1 MKKKQGVVM
10 LEVLLLL
17 NVLLVLIV
25 CNSKVITNNLS
36 KIQLYQIKEDI
47 LTLND
52 LEYGILKE
60 VQELTKNNDEIAQVI
75 KNHKEDLSIKYQYN
89 FSGNEN
95 LKFIIENGNI
105 YLKEIFEGN
114 IEGIREI
121 KMILIKNGEEEEVIF
136 KPELYKV
143 LYMV

>member
-1 MKKKQGVVM
+1 M

-25 CNSKVITNNLS
+25 CNSKIITNNLS
-36 KIQLYQIKEDI
+36 KLQLYQIKEDI

-52 LEYGILKE
+52 LEYEILKE
-60 VQELTKNNDEIAQVI
+60 VQELAKNNDEIAQVI
-75 KNHKEDLSIKYQYN
+75 KNHKEDLSIKYQYS

>member
-25 CNSKVITNNLS
+25 CNSKIITNNLS

-52 LEYGILKE
+52 LEYEILKE
-60 VQELTKNNDEIAQVI
+60 VQELAKNDDEIAQVI
-75 KNHKEDLSIKYQYN
+75 KNHKEDLSIKYQYS

>member
-25 CNSKVITNNLS
+25 CNSKIITNNLS
-36 KIQLYQIKEDI
+36 KLQLYQIKEDI

-52 LEYGILKE
+52 LEYEILKE
-60 VQELTKNNDEIAQVI
+60 VQELAKNNDEIAQVI
-75 KNHKEDLSIKYQYN
+75 KNHKEDLSIKYQYS

>member
-25 CNSKVITNNLS
+25 CNSKIITNNLS
-36 KIQLYQIKEDI
+36 KLQLYQIKEDI

-52 LEYGILKE
+52 LEYEILKE
-60 VQELTKNNDEIAQVI
+60 VQELAKNNDEIAQVI

-105 YLKEIFEGN
+105 YLKQIFEGN

>member
-1 MKKKQGVVM
+1 M

-25 CNSKVITNNLS
+25 CNSKIITNNLS

-52 LEYGILKE
+52 LEYEILKE
-60 VQELTKNNDEIAQVI
+60 VQELAKNNDEIAQVI
-75 KNHKEDLSIKYQYN
+75 KNHKEDLSIKYQYS

-105 YLKEIFEGN
+105 YLKQIFEGN
-114 IEGIREI
+114 IESIREI

>member
-25 CNSKVITNNLS
+25 CNSKIITNNLS
-36 KIQLYQIKEDI
+36 KLQLYQIKEDI

-52 LEYGILKE
+52 LEYEILKE
-60 VQELTKNNDEIAQVI
+60 VQELAKNDDEIAQVI
-75 KNHKEDLSIKYQYN
+75 KNHKEDLSIKYQYS

-105 YLKEIFEGN
+105 YLKQIFEGN
-114 IEGIREI
+114 IESIREI

>member
-25 CNSKVITNNLS
+25 CNSKIITNNLS
-36 KIQLYQIKEDI
+36 KLQLYQIKEDI

-52 LEYGILKE
+52 LEYEILKE
-60 VQELTKNNDEIAQVI
+60 VQELAKNNDEIAQVI
-75 KNHKEDLSIKYQYN
+75 KKHKEDLSIKYQYN

-105 YLKEIFEGN
+105 YLKQIFEGN
-114 IEGIREI
+114 IESIREI

>member
-10 LEVLLLL
+10 VEVLLLL

-25 CNSKVITNNLS
+25 CNSKIITNNLS

-52 LEYGILKE
+52 LEYEILKE
-60 VQELTKNNDEIAQVI
+60 VQELAKNNDEIAQVI

-105 YLKEIFEGN
+105 YLKQIFEGN
-114 IEGIREI
+114 IESIREI

>member
-25 CNSKVITNNLS
+25 CNSKIITNNLS
-36 KIQLYQIKEDI
+36 KLQLYQIKEDI

-52 LEYGILKE
+52 LEYEILKE
-60 VQELTKNNDEIAQVI
+60 VQELAKNDDEIAQVI

-95 LKFIIENGNI
+95 LKFIIENGNM
-105 YLKEIFEGN
+105 YLKQIFEGN
-114 IEGIREI
+114 IESIREI

>member
-1 MKKKQGVVM
+1 M

-25 CNSKVITNNLS
+25 CNSKIITNNLS

-52 LEYGILKE
+52 LEYEILKE
-60 VQELTKNNDEIAQVI
+60 VQELAKNDDEIAQVI
-75 KNHKEDLSIKYQYN
+75 KNHKEDLSIKYQYS

>member
-25 CNSKVITNNLS
+25 CNSKIITNNLS
-36 KIQLYQIKEDI
+36 KLQLYQIKEDI

-52 LEYGILKE
+52 LEYEILKE
-60 VQELTKNNDEIAQVI
+60 VQELAKNNDEIAQVI

>member
-1 MKKKQGVVM
+1 M

-25 CNSKVITNNLS
+25 CNSKIITNNLS
-36 KIQLYQIKEDI
+36 KLQLYQIKEDI

-52 LEYGILKE
+52 LEYEILKE
-60 VQELTKNNDEIAQVI
+60 VQELAKNNDEIAQVI

>member
-25 CNSKVITNNLS
+25 CNSKIITNNLS

-52 LEYGILKE
+52 LEYEILKE
-60 VQELTKNNDEIAQVI
+60 VQELAKNDDEIAQVI
-75 KNHKEDLSIKYQYN
+75 KNHKEDLSIKYQYS
-89 FSGNEN
+89 FSRNEN

>member
-25 CNSKVITNNLS
+25 CNSKIITNNLS
-36 KIQLYQIKEDI
+36 KLQLYQIKEDI

-52 LEYGILKE
+52 LEYEILKE
-60 VQELTKNNDEIAQVI
+60 VQELAKNDDEIAQVI

>member
-25 CNSKVITNNLS
+25 CNSKIITNNLS

-60 VQELTKNNDEIAQVI
+60 VQELTKNNDEIAQII

>member
-25 CNSKVITNNLS
+25 CNSKIITNNLS

-52 LEYGILKE
+52 LEYEILKE
-60 VQELTKNNDEIAQVI
+60 VQELAKNNDEIAQVI

>member
-25 CNSKVITNNLS
+25 CNSKIITNNLS
-36 KIQLYQIKEDI
+36 KLQLYQIKEDI

-52 LEYGILKE
+52 LEYEILKE
-60 VQELTKNNDEIAQVI
+60 VQELAKNNDEIALVI

-95 LKFIIENGNI
+95 LKFIIENGNF

>member
-25 CNSKVITNNLS
+25 CNSKIITNNLS
-36 KIQLYQIKEDI
+36 KLQLYQIKEDI

-52 LEYGILKE
+52 LEYEILKE
-60 VQELTKNNDEIAQVI
+60 VQELAKNDDEIAQVI

-95 LKFIIENGNI
+95 LKFIIEKGKI
-105 YLKEIFEGN
+105 YLKQILEGN
-114 IEGIREI
+114 FESIREI

-143 LYMV
+143 L

>member
-17 NVLLVLIV
+17 KVLLVLIV
-25 CNSKVITNNLS
+25 CNSKIITNNLS
-36 KIQLYQIKEDI
+36 KLQLYQIKEDI

-52 LEYGILKE
+52 LEYEILKE
-60 VQELTKNNDEIAQVI
+60 VQELAKNDDEIAQVI
-75 KNHKEDLSIKYQYN
+75 KNHKEDLSIKYQYS

>member
-25 CNSKVITNNLS
+25 CNSKIITNNLS
-36 KIQLYQIKEDI
+36 KLQLYQIKEDI

-52 LEYGILKE
+52 LEYEILKE
-60 VQELTKNNDEIAQVI
+60 VQELAKNNDEIAQVI

-105 YLKEIFEGN
+105 YLKQIFEGN
-114 IEGIREI
+114 IESIREI

>member
-25 CNSKVITNNLS
+25 CNSKIITNNLS
-36 KIQLYQIKEDI
+36 KLQLYQIKEDI

-52 LEYGILKE
+52 LEYEILKE
-60 VQELTKNNDEIAQVI
+60 VQELAKNDDEIAQVI
-75 KNHKEDLSIKYQYN
+75 KNHKEDLSIKYQYS

-114 IEGIREI
+114 IESIREI

>member
-25 CNSKVITNNLS
+25 CNSKIITNNLS
-36 KIQLYQIKEDI
+36 KLQLYQIKEDI

-52 LEYGILKE
+52 LEYEILKE
-60 VQELTKNNDEIAQVI
+60 VQELAKNDDEIAQVI
-75 KNHKEDLSIKYQYN
+75 KNHKEDLSIKYQYS

>member
-25 CNSKVITNNLS
+25 CNSKIITNNLS

-52 LEYGILKE
+52 LEYEILKE
-60 VQELTKNNDEIAQVI
+60 VQELAKNNDEIAQVI
-75 KNHKEDLSIKYQYN
+75 KNHKEDLSIKYQYS

-105 YLKEIFEGN
+105 YLKQIFEGN
-114 IEGIREI
+114 IESIREI

>member
-25 CNSKVITNNLS
+25 CNSKIITNNLS

-52 LEYGILKE
+52 LEYEILKE
-60 VQELTKNNDEIAQVI
+60 VQELAKNDDEIAQVI
-75 KNHKEDLSIKYQYN
+75 KNHKEDLSIKYQYS

-105 YLKEIFEGN
+105 YLKEMFEGN

>member
-1 MKKKQGVVM
+1 M

-25 CNSKVITNNLS
+25 CNSKIITNNLS

-52 LEYGILKE
+52 LEYEILKE
-60 VQELTKNNDEIAQVI
+60 VQELAKNDDEIAQVI

>member
-25 CNSKVITNNLS
+25 CNSKIITNNLS
-36 KIQLYQIKEDI
+36 KLQLYQIKEDI

-52 LEYGILKE
+52 LEYEILKE
-60 VQELTKNNDEIAQVI
+60 VQELAKNDDEIAQVI
-75 KNHKEDLSIKYQYN
+75 KNHKEELSIKYQYS

-121 KMILIKNGEEEEVIF
+121 KMILIKNGEEEEGIF

>member
-25 CNSKVITNNLS
+25 CNSKIITNNLS
-36 KIQLYQIKEDI
+36 KLQLYQIKEDI

-52 LEYGILKE
+52 LEYEILKE
-60 VQELTKNNDEIAQVI
+60 VQELAKNDDEIAQVI

-105 YLKEIFEGN
+105 YLKQIFEGN
-114 IEGIREI
+114 IESIREI

>member
-25 CNSKVITNNLS
+25 CNSKIITNNLS

-52 LEYGILKE
+52 LEYEILKE
-60 VQELTKNNDEIAQVI
+60 VQELAKNNDEIAQVI
-75 KNHKEDLSIKYQYN
+75 KNHKEDLSIKYQYS

-105 YLKEIFEGN
+105 YLKQIFEGN
-114 IEGIREI
+114 IESIREI
-121 KMILIKNGEEEEVIF
+121 KMILIKNGEEDEVIF

>member
-1 MKKKQGVVM
+1 M

-25 CNSKVITNNLS
+25 CNSKIITNNLS
-36 KIQLYQIKEDI
+36 KLQLYQIKEDI

-52 LEYGILKE
+52 LEYEILKE
-60 VQELTKNNDEIAQVI
+60 VQELAKNNDEIAQVI

-105 YLKEIFEGN
+105 YLKQIFEGN
-114 IEGIREI
+114 IESIREI

>member
-10 LEVLLLL
+10 VEVLLLL

-25 CNSKVITNNLS
+25 CNSKIITNNLS
-36 KIQLYQIKEDI
+36 KLQLYQIKEDI

-52 LEYGILKE
+52 LEYEILKE
-60 VQELTKNNDEIAQVI
+60 VQELAKNNDEIAQVI
-75 KNHKEDLSIKYQYN
+75 KKHKEDLSIKYQYN

-105 YLKEIFEGN
+105 YLKQIFEGN
-114 IEGIREI
+114 IESIREI

>member
-1 MKKKQGVVM
+1 M

-25 CNSKVITNNLS
+25 CNSKIITNNLS
-36 KIQLYQIKEDI
+36 KLQLYQIKEDI

-52 LEYGILKE
+52 LEYEILKE
-60 VQELTKNNDEIAQVI
+60 VQELAKNDDEIAQVI
-75 KNHKEDLSIKYQYN
+75 KNHKEDLSIKYQYS

-105 YLKEIFEGN
+105 YLKQIFEGN
-114 IEGIREI
+114 IESIREI

>member
-1 MKKKQGVVM
+1 M

-25 CNSKVITNNLS
+25 CNSKIITNNLS
-36 KIQLYQIKEDI
+36 KLQLYQIKEDI

-52 LEYGILKE
+52 LEYEILKE
-60 VQELTKNNDEIAQVI
+60 VQELAKNNDEIAQVI
-75 KNHKEDLSIKYQYN
+75 KKHKEDLSIKYQYN

-105 YLKEIFEGN
+105 YLKQIFEGN
-114 IEGIREI
+114 IESIREI

>member
-25 CNSKVITNNLS
+25 CNSKIITNNLS

-52 LEYGILKE
+52 LEYEILKE
-60 VQELTKNNDEIAQVI
+60 VQELAKNDDEIAQVI
-75 KNHKEDLSIKYQYN
+75 KNHKEDLSIKYQYS

-105 YLKEIFEGN
+105 YLKQIFEGN
-114 IEGIREI
+114 IESIREI

>member
-25 CNSKVITNNLS
+25 CNSKIITNNLS

-52 LEYGILKE
+52 LEYEILKE
-60 VQELTKNNDEIAQVI
+60 VQELAKNNDEIAQVI

-105 YLKEIFEGN
+105 YLKQIFEGN
-114 IEGIREI
+114 IESIREI

>member
-1 MKKKQGVVM
+1 M

-25 CNSKVITNNLS
+25 CNSKIITNNLS

-52 LEYGILKE
+52 LEYEILKE
-60 VQELTKNNDEIAQVI
+60 VQELAKNNDEIAQVI

>member
-25 CNSKVITNNLS
+25 CNSKIITNNLS

-52 LEYGILKE
+52 LEYEILKE
-60 VQELTKNNDEIAQVI
+60 VQELAKNDDEIAQVI

-105 YLKEIFEGN
+105 YLKQIFEGN
-114 IEGIREI
+114 IESIREI

>member
-1 MKKKQGVVM
+1 M

-25 CNSKVITNNLS
+25 CNSKIITNNLS
-36 KIQLYQIKEDI
+36 KLQLYQIKEDI

-52 LEYGILKE
+52 LEYEILKE
-60 VQELTKNNDEIAQVI
+60 VQELAKNDDEIAQVI
-75 KNHKEDLSIKYQYN
+75 KNHKEDLSIKYQYS

-114 IEGIREI
+114 IESIREI

>member
-25 CNSKVITNNLS
+25 CNSKIITNNLS
-36 KIQLYQIKEDI
+36 KLQFYQIKEDI

-52 LEYGILKE
+52 LEYEILKE
-60 VQELTKNNDEIAQVI
+60 VQELAKNNDEIAQVI

-105 YLKEIFEGN
+105 YLKQIFEGN
-114 IEGIREI
+114 IESIREI

>member
-10 LEVLLLL
+10 VEVLLLL

-25 CNSKVITNNLS
+25 CNSKIITNNLS
-36 KIQLYQIKEDI
+36 KLQLYQIKEDI

-52 LEYGILKE
+52 LEYEILKE
-60 VQELTKNNDEIAQVI
+60 VQELAKNNDEIAQVI
-75 KNHKEDLSIKYQYN
+75 KNHKEDLSIKYKYS